1 MFGTAEMNKVK
12 VFGLSD
18 HRDKILTFLQEEG
31 VVQIKETEIDEREE
45 RTKAQRDAN
54 TIITRL
60 NRVKRTL
67 TDFREEESSD
77 GILSFSKKEKQEI
90 KYRKPSRI
98 VEESKEFTN
107 DIEEKVEKISENISE
122 VEGKIDEI
130 KSREDTLHKL
140 KEIDFNLNLLDT
152 DLDYINKYIGHLK
165 TSKDELM
172 NEIPSNSYVKIYKE
186 EEQEIAV
193 VVSINS
199 IETSKVLDEIDI
211 SGLEGKPK
219 KKIKELEKELDS
231 LKDKKDREK
240 KKFKDLAEEHFKE
253 IEKKIEILENEVEK
267 GREYEKLGKSQETF
281 ALTGW
286 IPEKKV
292 EDLKRKLEDFTNNK
306 IIFKVVE
313 HNNPE
318 EEIQPTLLE
327 NNKIISPFELI
338 TKMFGVPKPDKI
350 DPTPL
355 IAISFPLFFGFM
367 LTDAM
372 YGLILA
378 LMSLY
383 VVYKWQGTK
392 NKTYDLFAILIGFG
406 IFTMGLG
413 AIFGSYFGNL
423 TEIITDM
430 TGMTVSDSAI
440 LSLMSTIKQIEPIG
454 EGSMTFL
461 GIALIVGITH
471 ILIGNIIG
479 LVTDYK
485 RDKIKAVLGNLS
497 WILLIFGIAIF
508 AAESF
513 LGLKISMSAMGY
525 QISPSYIAIGLALIM
540 VLGDGLYE
548 FGAIGG
554 MLNAIDIFGFLGD
567 WFSYARLMALGL
579 ATAGIAMVINL
590 IVELSFSL
598 KVASIPIGI
607 IFGILIFIGGHVFN
621 LLINSLGAFVHAL
634 RLHYVEFF
642 GQFYDADGEEFE
654 PFESKRKLTKLKFNK
669 EV

>member
-67 TDFREEESSD
+67 TDYREEESSD
-77 GILSFSKKEKQEI
+77 GIFSFSKKEKQEI

-98 VEESKEFTN
+98 VKESKEFTN
-107 DIEEKVEKISENISE
+107 DIEEKVENISENISE
-122 VEGKIDEI
+122 IEGKIDEI

-140 KEIDFNLNLLDT
+140 KKIDFDLNQLDT

-172 NEIPSNSYVKIYKE
+172 NKIPSNSYVKIYKE
-186 EEQEIAV
+186 DEQEIAV

-199 IETSKVLDEIDI
+199 IETSKVLEEIDI
-211 SGLEGKPK
+211 SDLEGKPK

-267 GREYEKLGKSQETF
+267 GREHEKLGKSQETF

-292 EDLKRKLEDFTNNK
+292 EDLKTKLEDFTNNK
-306 IIFKVVE
+306 IIFKVTE

-383 VVYKWQGTK
+383 VVNKWQGTK

-430 TGMTVSDSAI
+430 TGMNVSNSAI
-440 LSLMSTIKQIEPIG
+440 LSIMSTIKQIEPIG

-497 WILLIFGIAIF
+497 WILLILGIAIF

-513 LGLKISMSAMGY
+513 LSLKISMSAMGY

-548 FGAIGG
+548 NGAIGG